1 MLLTSLIIKKKNIN
15 IKKDVF
21 ISFQAFNKAGLSS
34 LATSWAFRVDT
45 TPPTAGH
52 VYDGD
57 RSQITGSEKDIDF
70 QTETKVLH
78 SYWEGFHDSHSTIK
92 EYYISIGTCRLCQD
106 ILPEQAIGIAYGGYI

>member
-1 MLLTSLIIKKKNIN
+1 MHKEY
-15 IKKDVF
+15 F
-21 ISFQAFNKAGLSS
+21 FQAFNKAGLST

-52 VYDGD
+52 VYDGEK
-57 RSQITGSEKDIDF
+57 SQMVGNIKDIDF

-92 EYYISIGTCRLCQD
+92 EYYVAVGTCPGCGDVLM
-106 ILPEQAIGIAYGGYI
+106 EQAIGITNGILHTVKPV